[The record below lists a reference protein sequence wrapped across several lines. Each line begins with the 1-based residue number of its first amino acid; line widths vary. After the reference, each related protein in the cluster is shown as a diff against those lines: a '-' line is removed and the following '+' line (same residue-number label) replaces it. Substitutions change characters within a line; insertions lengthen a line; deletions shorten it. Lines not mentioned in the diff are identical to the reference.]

1 MAGALWL
8 ARCLGRTLIVDWRG
22 QAQLREASLNYFTE
36 FFATPS
42 EILGVPVLYAPV
54 SVGDY
59 EKGAP
64 EARWVEPGEAHLL
77 AQGAVAAREH
87 FVVCQTYHGLDRLH
101 PGPEPERFRLLRS
114 FYRAI
119 RPAPDLQEAADR
131 WWAENCDGAFVIGV
145 NVRTG
150 NGRYFGQ
157 GMPYAGRVDVSLFE
171 SPERFLRKLERAC
184 RARTRRLPRPARKD
198 FVVFCA
204 TDSAAMS
211 ELLSRLPGAR
221 TRRSVYPP
229 AGAGDLHSFDDQPGA
244 DRRAITDTLV
254 DMVLLARCDALVY
267 NSSVFNQYARVL
279 TGYFSGNMAHI
290 ELLYLR
296 KRAAV
301 TLAAVQRRTRTA
313 LRRQG

>member
-8 ARCLGRTLIVDWRG
+8 AQCLERTLIVDWRG
-22 QAQLREASLNYFTE
+22 QAQLSDESLNYFTE
-36 FFATPS
+36 FFATPA
-42 EILGVPVLYAPV
+42 EILGVPVLYAPT

-59 EKGAP
+59 AEGSP
-64 EARWVEPGEAHLL
+64 DARWVEPGEAHLL
-77 AQGAVAAREH
+77 ARGSLEAPEQ

-101 PGPEPERFRLLRS
+101 HGPEPEQFRFLRS

-119 RPAPDLQEAADR
+119 RPAANLQEAADR
-131 WWAENCDGAFVIGV
+131 WWTENFDGAFVIGV

-150 NGRYFGQ
+150 NGRYFAK

-171 SPERFLRKLERAC
+171 NSERFLRKVERAC
-184 RARTRRLPRPARKD
+184 RARARRLPRALRKD
-198 FVVFCA
+198 FLVFYA
-204 TDSAAMS
+204 TDSSAMS

-221 TRRSVYPP
+221 SRRSVYPP
-229 AGAGDLHSFDDQPGA
+229 PGTGDLHSFDEDPDA
-244 DRRAITDTLV
+244 DRRAVTDTIV

-279 TGYFSGNMAHI
+279 TGQFGGNLAHI
-290 ELLYLR
+290 ELLFLR

-301 TLAAVQRRTRTA
+301 TLAAARRRARTV
-313 LRRQG
+313 LRR